1 MGRIMGLDVGQKRI
15 GLAVTDPLRI
25 IATGLD
31 TVHVSEAFDYIE
43 QYLQKESVDFFVVG
57 YPVQMNNNPSLSVQF
72 IEPFVKKLKKRF
84 SSIPVKRVDERFTSK
99 MALQAMIDAGAGKQS
114 RRNKAA
120 IDKISAVIM
129 LQSYIESENV

>member
-1 MGRIMGLDVGQKRI
+1 MGRIMALDVGQKRI

-31 TVHVSEAFDYIE
+31 TVHVSEVFDYIE
-43 QYLQKESVDFFVVG
+43 QYLQKESVDLFVVG
-57 YPVQMNNNPSLSVQF
+57 YPVQMNNNPSLSVEY
-72 IEPFVKKLKKRF
+72 IEPVVSKLKKRF
-84 SSIPVKRVDERFTSK
+84 SSIPVKWMDERFTSK
-99 MALQAMIDAGAGKQS
+99 MAMQAMIDAGAGKKS

-129 LQSYIESENV
+129 LQSFIESENV